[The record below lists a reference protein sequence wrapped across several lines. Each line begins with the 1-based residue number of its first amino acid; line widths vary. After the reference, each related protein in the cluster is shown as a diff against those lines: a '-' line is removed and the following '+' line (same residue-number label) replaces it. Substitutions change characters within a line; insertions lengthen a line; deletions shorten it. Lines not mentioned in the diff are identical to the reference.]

1 MLDTVLEARGRNCE
15 VDDLLIVLAAE
26 QRIDQAAAEAVAA
39 ADTVDD
45 MYMVGCRENTAL
57 SLAAS

>member
-45 MYMVGCRENTAL
+45 CTW
-57 SLAAS
+57 